1 MEEGESY
8 TVTIRVQKRQKRSKD
23 PKGENGKDIKRSE
36 RGKSRKPNDKTPVT
50 KGTWAKREKER

>member
-23 PKGENGKDIKRSE
+23 PKGENGKDIKRGG
-36 RGKSRKPNDKTPVT
+36 RGKSSESRTIRKLLLAEKR
-50 KGTWAKREKER
+50 KRER